1 MRKKSGLALAMAL
14 LMLLCLALPAP
25 AERLHSPAKPGK
37 QRLRALL
44 IGCDYFV
51 SQPDT
56 WPAAENNLQLL
67 ADTLQMDNR
76 HYSLIRSISG
86 SISTVDAFRD
96 AVRSAFSGARAED
109 VSLLYISTHGIF
121 DEGASNL
128 SAALLLSDGAVEEKL
143 FPQTLRDM
151 MDAVPG
157 VKLLIL
163 DACNAGAFIGKGMAD
178 PASPS
183 YFTGSSY
190 KVLCSAGGGEKSWY
204 WKSEDDGDP
213 NIKYGASYFATVLA
227 DALARGGAA
236 DENADGSVSLY
247 EIDRYL
253 RTHYA
258 ASTPQ
263 TYPEADRDFVFFRP
277 GPAEETETPL
287 VTDLTLDSDVMLP
300 GEDLTFTYTLH
311 RSARV
316 YYQLIYQRRGR
327 WDFNNA
333 QMFSDSELT
342 DGDISPGRRSRT
354 LSLGD
359 SRSDTAGYVILV
371 ILTKENDRPVLHES
385 RLLCVQPASSVVE
398 LSLRTADAFCPALGE
413 ELNVWVGHNV
423 PCSLR
428 VTVRDTAGS
437 VVRRIAWDLP
447 SRPQGVGG
455 STFCWD
461 GRKNNGEMAGAGN
474 YILVVQ
480 TETGGRGSRTLART
494 VTLTAPEDG
503 AAAAP

>member
-1 MRKKSGLALAMAL
+1 MKGGAAMRRAAFWVVFVLTFSCLGAFPALQEKEN
-14 LMLLCLALPAP
+14 PQ
-25 AERLHSPAKPGK
+25 K
-37 QRLRALL
+37 LRALF
-44 IGCDYFV
+44 ISCDEFV
-51 SQPDT
+51 SQSPT
-56 WPAAENNLQLL
+56 SPAAENNVRMLE
-67 ADTLQMDNR
+67 
-76 HYSLIRSISG
+76 
-86 SISTVDAFRD
+86 DAFARD
-96 AVRSAFSGARAED
+96 KRGYASVSTACGTVATVEALRQHVASAFSGADEND
-109 VSLLYISTHGIF
+109 ISLFYISTHGVPG
-121 DEGASNL
+121 DPARAE

-253 RTHYA
+253 HTHYA
-258 ASTPQ
+258 VSTPQ

-277 GPAEETETPL
+277 GSAEETEGPL

-311 RSARV
+311 HSARV

-342 DGDISPGRRSRT
+342 NGDTSPGRRSRT

-428 VTVRDTAGS
+428 VTVRDAAGS

-461 GRKNNGEMAGAGN
+461 GRKNNGEMAEAGD
-474 YILVVQ
+474 YVLVVQ
-480 TETGGRGSRTLART
+480 TETGARGSHILART